1 MKYPIGGIVL
11 DGDPLYSGVWVS
23 RFSDDGRSIR
33 SASLRTNLS
42 ITAFWGGNVPLTAS
56 VLRSEADHVL
66 ISVNPKAG
74 RRSSTGRVDRLVE
87 LLKKRGLSVEVFTDL
102 GKVSELANR
111 LHESRKLR
119 ALVGV
124 GGDGTAAELVNR
136 TEPGVPITLLAAGT
150 ANLLS
155 KYLRL
160 GGKPERLCEVICG
173 GHLLRLDAG
182 SAAGRLFL
190 VMVSCGF
197 DADVV
202 GRVHTHRE
210 EKSRKGGHIGYLSY
224 VKPIVDAIRSYRYP
238 EIRVYC
244 DESSDGPFSED
255 SAPIDARWAFVFNLP
270 CYGWGLPLTPDAVGT
285 DGILDLCTFGGG
297 SLLAGMRYVAGAQF
311 GARHRRMA
319 DCTMGRGRRL
329 RITSDEPVTYQL
341 DGDPG
346 GLLPVEVEVLPD
358 RLTLVVPRV
367 VAETRAAER
376 SA

>member
-1 MKYPIGGIVL
+1 ML
-11 DGDPLYSGVWVS
+11 
-23 RFSDDGRSIR
+23 
-33 SASLRTNLS
+33 
-42 ITAFWGGNVPLTAS
+42 
-56 VLRSEADHVL
+56 
-66 ISVNPKAG
+66 
-74 RRSSTGRVDRLVE
+74 
-87 LLKKRGLSVEVFTDL
+87 VEVFTDL
-102 GKVSELANR
+102 GRVSDRANQ
-111 LHESRKLR
+111 LHQREKLR

-160 GGKPERLCEVICG
+160 GGKPDGLCETVLA

-182 SAAGRLFL
+182 LADGRLFL

-202 GRVHTHRE
+202 ERVHAHRE
-210 EKSRKGGHIGYLSY
+210 EKSRKGGHIGYLTY
-224 VKPIVDAIRSYRYP
+224 IKPIFDAIRSYKYP

-244 DESSDGPFSED
+244 DESADGPLDED
-255 SAPIDARWAFVFNLP
+255 MKPVVARWAFVFNLP

-285 DGILDLCTFGGG
+285 DGILDACTFAGG
-297 SLLAGMRYVAGAQF
+297 SLFAGLRYVAGAQC

-319 DCTMGRGRRL
+319 DCRMLRGRRF
-329 RITSDEPVTYQL
+329 RITSEEPVAYQL

-346 GLLPVEVEVLPD
+346 GHLPLEVEILPG
-358 RLTLVVPRV
+358 RLTLVVPPQV
-367 VAETRAAER
+367 VEGLAGSR
-376 SA
+376 SDG

>member
-1 MKYPIGGIVL
+1 MT
-11 DGDPLYSGVWVS
+11 
-23 RFSDDGRSIR
+23 
-33 SASLRTNLS
+33 SAN
-42 ITAFWGGNVPLTAS
+42 S
-56 VLRSEADHVL
+56 VLPAEADHVL

-74 RRSSTGRVDRLVE
+74 RRPASGRVDRLVE
-87 LLKKRGLSVEVFTDL
+87 LLRERKMSVEVFTDL
-102 GKVSELANR
+102 GLVSDRANQ
-111 LHESRKLR
+111 LHQGQELR

-160 GGKPERLCEVICG
+160 GSKPDRLCETILA

-182 SAAGRLFL
+182 LAGGRLFL

-202 GRVHTHRE
+202 ERVHAHRE
-210 EKSRKGGHIGYLSY
+210 EKSRKGGHIGYLTY
-224 VKPIVDAIRSYRYP
+224 VKPILDAIRSYKYP

-244 DESSDGPFSED
+244 DESADGPFDED
-255 SAPIDARWAFVFNLP
+255 IEPVVARWAFVFNLP

-285 DGILDLCTFGGG
+285 DGILDLCTFAGG
-297 SLLAGMRYVAGAQF
+297 SLLAGLRYVAGAQC

-319 DCTMGRGRRL
+319 DCQMRRGRRF
-329 RITSDEPVTYQL
+329 RITSEEPVAYQL

-346 GLLPVEVEVLPD
+346 GQLPLEVEILPG
-358 RLTLVVPRV
+358 RLTLVVPRK
-367 VAETRAAER
+367 
-376 SA
+376 